1 MKGQKMQENW
11 EQQVRNLTVEPAPD
25 ALLARITTVV
35 PNLAQVTAQEKQT
48 VGSVLLRFLSDFQYG
63 FGLKLAGFACVA
75 VMGMAFGMT
84 GAAESGG
91 DLFGS
96 LLFGDIGW
104 ESAI

>member
-1 MKGQKMQENW
+1 MQENW
-11 EQQVRNLTVEPAPD
+11 EQHVRNLKVEPAPD

-35 PNLAQVTAQEKQT
+35 PNLAQVSAQEKQT
-48 VGSVLLRFLSDFQYG
+48 VGSVLLRFFGDFQYG

-75 VMGMAFGMT
+75 VVGMAFGSM
-84 GAAESGG
+84 GATESG

-104 ESAI
+104 ESVI

>member
-1 MKGQKMQENW
+1 MQENW
-11 EQQVRNLTVEPAPD
+11 EQQVRNLTVEAAPD

-35 PNLAQVTAQEKQT
+35 PHLAQASAQEKQT
-48 VGSVLLRFLSDFQYG
+48 MGAVLLRFFSDFQYG

-75 VMGMAFGMT
+75 VVGMAFGS
-84 GAAESGG
+84 GAAAEST

-104 ESAI
+104 ESVI

>member
-1 MKGQKMQENW
+1 MQENW
-11 EQQVRNLTVEPAPD
+11 EQQIKNLKVEPAPD

-35 PNLAQVTAQEKQT
+35 PHLAQVTAQEKQT
-48 VGSVLLRFLSDFQYG
+48 VGAVLLRFFSDFQYG

-75 VMGMAFGMT
+75 VVGMALGST
-84 GAAESGG
+84 GAAESG

>member
-11 EQQVRNLTVEPAPD
+11 EQQVRNLKVEPAPD

-35 PNLAQVTAQEKQT
+35 PNLAQVAAQEKQT
-48 VGSVLLRFLSDFQYG
+48 VASVLLRFMSDFQYG

-75 VMGMAFGMT
+75 VVGMAFGSI
-84 GAAESGG
+84 GAADSG

>member
-11 EQQVRNLTVEPAPD
+11 EQQVRNLKVEPAPD

-35 PNLAQVTAQEKQT
+35 PNLAQVSAQEQQT
-48 VGSVLLRFLSDFQYG
+48 AVSVLLRFMSELQYG

-75 VMGMAFGMT
+75 VVGMAFGVS
-84 GAAESGG
+84 GAAENS

-96 LLFGDIGW
+96 LIFGDIGW
-104 ESAI
+104 ENAI

>member
-1 MKGQKMQENW
+1 MQENW
-11 EQQVRNLTVEPAPD
+11 EQQVRNLKVEPAPD

-35 PNLAQVTAQEKQT
+35 PHLAQVAAQEKQT
-48 VGSVLLRFLSDFQYG
+48 VGAVLLRFMSDFQYG

-75 VMGMAFGMT
+75 VVGMALGGT
-84 GAAESGG
+84 GAAENS

-96 LLFGDIGW
+96 LIFGDIGW

>member
-1 MKGQKMQENW
+1 MQENW
-11 EQQVRNLTVEPAPD
+11 EQQVRNLKVEPAPD

-35 PNLAQVTAQEKQT
+35 PNLAQIRAEEEQT
-48 VGSVLLRFLSDFQYG
+48 FAGVLLRFMSELQYG

-75 VMGMAFGMT
+75 VVGMAFGVA
-84 GAAESGG
+84 GAAESA

-96 LLFGDIGW
+96 LIFGDIGW